1 MRTDMVSAA
10 GSGFDRR
17 EGRVMGRV
25 LARVSLETDISVARI
40 EQAAELQV
48 GRVQAV
54 AYVGKKAMQEVAL
67 VSQLE
72 AQLATL
78 VPMATG
84 RLQAIG
90 DMVALE
96 AADVLSQTVRKV
108 SR

>member
-1 MRTDMVSAA
+1 VDYQTEI
-10 GSGFDRR
+10 G
-17 EGRVMGRV
+17 
-25 LARVSLETDISVARI
+25 LARI

-54 AYVGKKAMQEVAL
+54 GYVGKRALQEVAL
-67 VSQLE
+67 ISQLE
-72 AQLATL
+72 AQLSMVVPIATS
-78 VPMATG
+78 

-96 AADVLSQTVRKV
+96 AADVVSQTVRRV